1 MNTINLASQ
10 LSNSYIE
17 RSERK
22 LDLERL
28 EAELYKRE
36 VFLTPLEGWA
46 GKNAEQRE
54 LDRARFLG
62 NDETYQ
68 AIQEKV
74 REQKDALSLL
84 AGTIEALEA
93 ERRGVEWDIRAN
105 LVTVMAG
112 KLRGE
117 TSVVVEDA
125 AFDDAAGCE
134 MDYQVFGDAL
144 EQAGADDYDAMT
156 LPEEYHTSPEE
167 AVDELP
173 F

>member
-28 EAELYKRE
+28 EAELYERE
-36 VFLTPLEGWA
+36 LFITPLEGWD

-54 LDRARFLG
+54 LSKARAMAM
-62 NDETYQ
+62 DETYQ
-68 AIQEKV
+68 AIQEKAQ
-74 REQKDALSLL
+74 RQKDSLSLL
-84 AGTIEALEA
+84 VGVIEALEA

-117 TSVVVEDA
+117 TSATLEDA
-125 AFDDAAGCE
+125 VFDDAAGCE
-134 MDYQVFGDAL
+134 MDDQVFGD
-144 EQAGADDYDAMT
+144 T
-156 LPEEYHTSPEE
+156 TPVEE
-167 AVDELP
+167 ELP

>member
-36 VFLTPLEGWA
+36 VFLTPLEGWD

-54 LDRARFLG
+54 LSKARAMAA
-62 NDETYQ
+62 DETYQ
-68 AIQEKV
+68 ALQAKAQ
-74 REQKDALSLL
+74 EQKDALSLL
-84 AGTIEALEA
+84 AGIIEALEA
-93 ERRGVEWDIRAN
+93 ERRGFEWEIRSN

-156 LPEEYHTSPEE
+156 LPEEYHASLQE